1 MEALYGWHTWGRMDT
16 MARGK
21 SIHVDSET
29 HSRLAKMGFF
39 GETFCDIIK
48 RLLVSKAEL
57 DHIVQS
63 KSVDDALESAAVE

>member
-57 DHIVQS
+57 DQS
-63 KSVDDALESAAVE
+63 KSVDALESAAVE